1 MRFFKL
7 ASNFGTPS
15 KCVGYSISRNRYT
28 HDDQMPMKRQSYNS
42 KSQRFSRH
50 KDRDRFRQERHT
62 LEREKVA
69 DRNSKRCVHDAS
81 YRSA

>member
-1 MRFFKL
+1 
-7 ASNFGTPS
+7 
-15 KCVGYSISRNRYT
+15 
-28 HDDQMPMKRQSYNS
+28 MPMKRQTYNS

-81 YRSA
+81 YRSV